1 MDKIS
6 TSLCFFA
13 VGFFLPRVFFANHP
27 GEGDIVG
34 LILMLS
40 LGVLSLR
47 DSRRKSERRFQQ
59 QMEIIERLQASN
71 RSVKRSCDKLE
82 IFP

>member
-1 MDKIS
+1 VF
-6 TSLCFFA
+6 LCHRLFSA
-13 VGFFLPRVFFANHP
+13 AGVFHDHP

-47 DSRRKSERRFQQ
+47 DSWRKSERRFQQ
-59 QMEIIERLQASN
+59 QMEIIERLRESN
-71 RSVKRSCDKLE
+71 RSVRRSCDKLE
-82 IFP
+82 IVP